1 MQTTHRIRVLPALLT
16 CLSVTLSAACSSP
29 VPTAAPLVL
38 RIGTDDDAE
47 TPAADQIRH
56 FADEVSTRSH
66 GTLKIEPVWHAAGED
81 IPHWDQAVAK
91 LVIEGKLD
99 LGMVPS
105 RAWDDLG
112 VTSLRALNTPFLI
125 TTDTLTAGVV
135 TDAGLTLRLTSG
147 LPSAGVSALGLYP
160 EGLRHPFGFD
170 RPLRG
175 AADYHGGLIRMAWSR
190 TGNAL
195 FEAFGARTGDGEP
208 DHTTMIGAES
218 SYRLSPAGIA
228 TGNVT
233 FYPKINVLTARSH
246 LEEKLT
252 GDQRTQLRA
261 AADATGRW
269 VIANQP
275 SDQKAAQTFCAEGGK
290 IAAAS
295 PAQLD
300 SLVAGA
306 RGVVQ
311 NLRED
316 PATAALIDAITTMKK
331 NDPETA
337 PITSCAM
344 PGARASR

>member
-1 MQTTHRIRVLPALLT
+1 M

-29 VPTAAPLVL
+29 APTAAPLVL

-47 TPAADQIRH
+47 TPAAEQIRH

-91 LVIEGKLD
+91 LVIAGKLD
-99 LGMVPS
+99 LAMVPS

-125 TTDTLTAGVV
+125 TTDTLAAGVV
-135 TDAGLTLRLTSG
+135 TDAGLTRRLTAG
-147 LPSAGVSALGLYP
+147 LPSASVSALGLYP

-175 AADYHGGLIRMAWSR
+175 ASDYRGGLIRMAWSR

-218 SYRLSPAGIA
+218 SYRLSPAHIA

-233 FYPKINVLTARSH
+233 FYPKINVLTARPH
-246 LEEKLT
+246 LDEKLT
-252 GDQRTQLRA
+252 NDQRTQLRA

-275 SDQKAAQTFCAEGGK
+275 NDRKAAQTFCAEGGK

-306 RGVVQ
+306 RGVVRD
-311 NLRED
+311 LRED
-316 PATAALIDAITTMKK
+316 PATAAIIDAITTMKK
-331 NDPETA
+331 NDPETE
-337 PITSCAM
+337 PVTSCAS
-344 PGARASR
+344 PGARTSR